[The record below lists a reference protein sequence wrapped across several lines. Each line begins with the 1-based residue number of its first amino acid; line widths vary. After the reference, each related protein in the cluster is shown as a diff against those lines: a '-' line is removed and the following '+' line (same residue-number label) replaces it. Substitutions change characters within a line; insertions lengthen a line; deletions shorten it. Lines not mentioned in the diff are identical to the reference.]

1 MIPSLVTDAENS
13 NFFGVPNDLEIK
25 EAFFFLIWIL
35 LVFRVQMS
43 LRLLFYQS
51 CLNCVGADM
60 VCSVQYFFRIGL
72 LPEVPFVSSIDKFSP
87 IVMENFLF

>member
-1 MIPSLVTDAENS
+1 
-13 NFFGVPNDLEIK
+13 
-25 EAFFFLIWIL
+25 
-35 LVFRVQMS
+35 MS

-72 LPEVPFVSSIDKFSP
+72 LLEVPFVSSIDKFSP